1 MPASFVFLLLLA
13 ADGPQ
18 AVSLFGKALFASP
31 DQDGKAAAAAKGL
44 AASPKDTEAIWQT
57 ARAYDAI
64 NDFKSSISLY
74 SRGIQLKP
82 ADARF
87 WRARGHRKLNIR
99 DFAGGIKDLE
109 KARELAPS
117 SFEVSYYL
125 GLGYYLAGNFSGA
138 GNEFARCVN
147 SAGKKDAN
155 SKTLPASDRSCF
167 DLNKDADALYSLA
180 AWHYLLLRRTR
191 HDEEVKLLLGVVKDG
206 AVARGSEA
214 ASRLLQ
220 FYKGSLDEKKAL
232 AFDNVSPITRS
243 WVQYGIGM
251 EKAVRGDNAGAC
263 KLLRGAAATPNWSS
277 FGVIAA
283 EVELT
288 RNLRAA
294 CALIAE

>member
-13 ADGPQ
+13 ADAPQ
-18 AVSLFGKALFASP
+18 ATSLLGKALFALP
-31 DQDGKAAAAAKGL
+31 DADGKAAAAGKGL

-57 ARAYDAI
+57 ARAHDAI
-64 NDFKSSISLY
+64 NDFKTSLALY

-87 WRARGHRKLNIR
+87 WRGRGHRKVSIR
-99 DFAGGIKDLE
+99 DFTGGVRDLE

-125 GLGYYLAGNFSGA
+125 GLAYYLAGNFAGA
-138 GNEFARCVN
+138 GDEIARCDN
-147 SAGKKDAN
+147 MAGKKDDHA
-155 SKTLPASDRSCF
+155 KTLPPSDRSCA

-180 AWHYLLLRRTR
+180 AWHYLVLRRTQ
-191 HDEEVKLLLGVVKDG
+191 HDDEVKQLLGVVKDG
-206 AVARGSEA
+206 SVARGSEA
-214 ASRLLQ
+214 ATRLLQ
-220 FYKGSLDEKKAL
+220 FYKGALNEKTALSLDS
-232 AFDNVSPITRS
+232 VSPVTRA

-251 EKAVRGDNAGAC
+251 EKAARGDNAAAC
-263 KLLRGAAATPNWSS
+263 RLLRAAAAGSNWSA

>member
-13 ADGPQ
+13 SDGPQ
-18 AVSLFGKALFASP
+18 AVSLFGKTLYASP
-31 DQDGKAAAAAKGL
+31 DKDGKAAAAAKDL
-44 AASPKDTEAIWQT
+44 AASPKDSEAIWQA

-64 NDFKSSISLY
+64 NDFKTSLSLY

-87 WRARGHRKLNIR
+87 WRARGHRKLNTR

-109 KARELAPS
+109 EARKLAPS
-117 SFEVSYYL
+117 SFEVAYYL
-125 GLGYYLAGNFSGA
+125 GLGYYLAGNFAGA

-147 SAGKKDAN
+147 AAGKKDEHA
-155 SKTLPASDRSCF
+155 KTLPPADRSCA
-167 DLNKDADALYSLA
+167 DINKDADALYSLA
-180 AWHYLLLRRTR
+180 SWHYLLLRRTR

-220 FYKGSLDEKKAL
+220 FYKGGLDEKTAL
-232 AFDNVSPITRS
+232 SLDSVSPITRA

-251 EKAVRGDNAGAC
+251 EKALRGDNADAC
-263 KLLRGAAATPNWSS
+263 KLLRAAATSPNWSA